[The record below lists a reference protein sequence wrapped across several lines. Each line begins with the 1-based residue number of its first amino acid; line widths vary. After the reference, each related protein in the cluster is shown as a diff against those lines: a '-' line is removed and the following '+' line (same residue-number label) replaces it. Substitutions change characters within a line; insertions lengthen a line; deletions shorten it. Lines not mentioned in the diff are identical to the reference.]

1 MALEGFLQEFGL
13 ADIIQLIYFQR
24 KTGILSIKSATDRI
38 ALSFING
45 NISKLESQTKTED
58 KKLGRILIKKGLIT
72 QDDLDGALK
81 MQKREGVVL
90 GNIFMKQGLLSKDV
104 LQEIVHGQIIET
116 IAHIFTWREG
126 RYEFTP
132 QEIPVDR
139 ELPISLDTQHLLMDG
154 LRIVDDWTLIEGKL
168 DLNTIFKKG
177 KEPEPD
183 QLDDVEE
190 SVLSLIDEE
199 TDVSTIIN
207 VCSSE
212 DIETIKALI
221 SLEEKGIIEP
231 IVIKSFE
238 EERKVPVNV
247 HVKISEQMCRI
258 VVIAIAI
265 FIGFFAFRGNL
276 DVFGVFKQTRIV
288 SEIERLKTQ
297 VDIYNITNGRYPEH
311 INTITT
317 KKDAWGKPFIYRLTE
332 NNFKIFSSGPD
343 GIEGTE
349 DDIY

>member
-24 KTGILSIKSATDRI
+24 KTGILTVKSESDRI

-58 KKLGRILIKKGLIT
+58 RKLGRILIKKGLIT
-72 QDDLDGALK
+72 QDDLDNALK
-81 MQKREGVVL
+81 MQKKEGVVL
-90 GNIFMKQGLLSKDV
+90 GNIFIKQGLVAKDV
-104 LQEIVHGQIIET
+104 LQEIIHSQIIET

-126 RYEFTP
+126 RYEFIP
-132 QEIPVDR
+132 QEIPADR

-168 DLNTIFKKG
+168 DLNTIFKKVT
-177 KEPEPD
+177 EPEPG

-190 SVLSLIDEE
+190 SVLGLIDEE

-207 VCSSE
+207 VSSSE

-231 IVIKSFE
+231 IVIKPFE
-238 EERKVPVNV
+238 EAGKIP
-247 HVKISEQMCRI
+247 VKISEQPFRI
-258 VVIAIAI
+258 LVIAIAI
-265 FIGFFAFRGNL
+265 VIGFFAFRGNL
-276 DVFGVFKQTRIV
+276 DAFRVFKQTQIV
-288 SEIERLKTQ
+288 SEIERLKTRI
-297 VDIYNITNGRYPEH
+297 DIYNITNGRYPEH

-317 KKDAWGKPFIYRLTE
+317 KKDAWGKPYIYRPAE